1 MAAAACR
8 LPGARLLRSVFVPP
22 PLPHHLAPRS
32 LLAGVD
38 LRWTKILRSMRV
50 LRVGLLSSELRS
62 LHLSTRKG
70 GALSAGANLRLFQLL
85 NSVLILL
92 FTTSSVIQIVERIP
106 FDQALYMV
114 GGCRGGGGG
123 KGETAPGQ
131 CCGSD
136 ASLFLLLCRSSS
148 SLPPPPTPRFPP
160 TRRW

>member
-1 MAAAACR
+1 M
-8 LPGARLLRSVFVPP
+8 P
-22 PLPHHLAPRS
+22 APCS

-92 FTTSSVIQIVERIP
+92 FTTSSVIQIVEKIP

-114 GGCRGGGGG
+114 RRRAGGGACVWRGA
-123 KGETAPGQ
+123 GEEGQWGARAGLYRSIGAAPAGIGWRQ
-131 CCGSD
+131 
-136 ASLFLLLCRSSS
+136 R
-148 SLPPPPTPRFPP
+148 PPR
-160 TRRW
+160 

>member
-1 MAAAACR
+1 M
-8 LPGARLLRSVFVPP
+8 P
-22 PLPHHLAPRS
+22 APCS

-92 FTTSSVIQIVERIP
+92 FTTSSVIQIVEKIP

-114 GGCRGGGGG
+114 RSGPALCWCVCGCVAGCGGGAVEG
-123 KGETAPGQ
+123 
-131 CCGSD
+131 
-136 ASLFLLLCRSSS
+136 AS
-148 SLPPPPTPRFPP
+148 
-160 TRRW
+160 